1 MLFTFLNEVVV
12 TFQGILVCHPM
23 YSDAISFNFQKV
35 KARIDKLTKNKESSL
50 LVHPNFHPDLIS
62 AAG

>member
-1 MLFTFLNEVVV
+1 
-12 TFQGILVCHPM
+12 M

-50 LVHPNFHPDLIS
+50 LLHPNFHPD
-62 AAG
+62 